1 MNQQALTNDIF
12 NQAADAMTLIDSLL
26 NYVSQIE
33 EETQVAEADHAKRLT
48 VMINERL
55 ASILGSADRLKQE
68 ISQ

>member
-33 EETQVAEADHAKRLT
+33 EETQVAEADHAKRLS

-55 ASILGSADRLKQE
+55 ASILGSAARLQQE